1 LPVNSKKAD
10 AGMRHHGHRL
20 GVDRPDEDVR
30 GRIRKRIDEVML
42 AGGSL
47 QIVDFGA
54 GAYSPDA
61 RKA

>member
-1 LPVNSKKAD
+1 
-10 AGMRHHGHRL
+10 MRHHGHRL
-20 GVDRPDEDVR
+20 GVDRHDEDVR

-54 GAYSPDA
+54 GA
-61 RKA
+61 